1 MYDFCLTLPYAA
13 LLALGGLMGFL
24 TKGSLPSLLG
34 GLGSAAVLAA
44 CGQASLS
51 RYHQAR
57 QSTTPSCHWEFHG
70 AHEKSGSSYWY
81 SGESQATANQY
92 LGCVAAM
99 LTDHAD
105 LMSLAPAGRA
115 VPTGDSCFAGGDGR
129 ADGRHVPPLAGDRQV
144 HAGGH
149 RGGAERRHGR
159 LLRLEHGVCRAAAA
173 RGGAQPVSL
182 RGEGGR

>member
-57 QSTTPSCHWEFHG
+57 QRPTPSLLLALVWE
-70 AHEKSGSSYWY
+70 Y
-81 SGESQATANQY
+81 SKYQ
-92 LGCVAAM
+92 L
-99 LTDHAD
+99 
-105 LMSLAPAGRA
+105 SLFVLLRAGRKLPPHHTWA
-115 VPTGDSCFAGGDGR
+115 VF
-129 ADGRHVPPLAGDRQV
+129 
-144 HAGGH
+144 
-149 RGGAERRHGR
+149 R
-159 LLRLEHGVCRAAAA
+159 LY
-173 RGGAQPVSL
+173 
-182 RGEGGR
+182 

>member
-57 QSTTPSCHWEFHG
+57 QRMMRSFLLACMWEYSTYQLFLFVLLRVASI
-70 AHEKSGSSYWY
+70 
-81 SGESQATANQY
+81 ANQY
-92 LGCVAAM
+92 LGCVLVV
-99 LTDHAD
+99 LTDRDD

-115 VPTGDSCFAGGDGR
+115 VPNGDSHFAGGGGR
-129 ADGRHVPPLAGDRQV
+129 AGGCHDPPLAGDWQV

-149 RGGAERRHGR
+149 CGGAQRCHGR
-159 LLRLEHGVCRAAAA
+159 LLCLEHGVCRAAAA
-173 RGGAQPVSL
+173 PGGAQPVS
-182 RGEGGR
+182 